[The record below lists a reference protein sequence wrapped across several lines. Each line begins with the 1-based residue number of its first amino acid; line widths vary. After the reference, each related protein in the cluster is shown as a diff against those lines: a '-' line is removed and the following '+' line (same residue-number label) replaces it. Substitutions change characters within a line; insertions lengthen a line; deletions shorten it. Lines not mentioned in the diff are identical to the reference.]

1 MVPHDPPCNPGVMH
15 SRIPRGYRA
24 LHAGRWSETGRIYLV
39 TTVTWQRQRLF
50 EDWRCAG
57 AAASCLGH
65 ADTWAGAQLLC
76 WVLMPDHWHGLVM
89 LEHGAALPTV
99 VRDAK
104 GRGGPAGA
112 DEGGGGR
119 GRGGVGGGRAARAA
133 NHARGRG
140 GAVWME
146 GFHDRA
152 LRDARQLLPAA
163 RYIVANP
170 LRAGLVRRV
179 GAYPYW
185 DAVWLCPAA
194 TAPCATSCSGAS
206 ATA

>member
-1 MVPHDPPCNPGVMH
+1 MH
-15 SRIPRGYRA
+15 TRLPRGYRA
-24 LHAGRWSETGRIYLV
+24 LRAGRWSETGRIYLV

-50 EDWRCAG
+50 EDWRCAW

-65 ADTWAGAQLLC
+65 ARTWVGAQLLC

-99 VRDAK
+99 MREAK
-104 GRGGPAGA
+104 
-112 DEGGGGR
+112 
-119 GRGGVGGGRAARAA
+119 GRAARAA

-152 LRDARQLLPAA
+152 LRDTRQLLPAA

-179 GAYPYW
+179 GDYPYW
-185 DAVWLCPAA
+185 DAVWLRMPMDASLEHEQAA
-194 TAPCATSCSGAS
+194 LVAGTRRTA
-206 ATA
+206 

>member
-15 SRIPRGYRA
+15 SRIPRDYRA
-24 LHAGRWSETGRIYLV
+24 LRAGRWSETGRIYLV

-50 EDWRCAG
+50 EDWRCAW

-76 WVLMPDHWHGLVM
+76 WVLMPDHWHGLVI
-89 LEHGAALPTV
+89 LERGAALPTV
-99 VRDAK
+99 MREAK
-104 GRGGPAGA
+104 
-112 DEGGGGR
+112 
-119 GRGGVGGGRAARAA
+119 GRAARSA

-152 LRDARQLLPAA
+152 LRDTRQLLPAA

-179 GAYPYW
+179 GDYPYW

-194 TAPCATSCSGAS
+194 TAPCAASCSGAG